1 MRALRTCRRYL
12 EIPLTRSQR
21 DGAAALL
28 LLAVLVLLVSLCTP
42 REPGSREVPFGDER
56 SGSVVVVLDCDP
68 ARGVYFLPEGT
79 TGRVFLEQGLVPP
92 VLWPG
97 DGGVEEALVTG
108 TVLRREEAAAGGRL
122 RPASLDAPRR
132 LALGLPVDVNRA
144 TAEEL
149 ALVPG
154 IGEGTAEAI
163 VRFRET
169 RGGLRRLEELTGMRG
184 IKEKRLAKLRPY
196 LAVLSG
202 QGPGKDPRRGP

>member
-1 MRALRTCRRYL
+1 MRALRTCRTYL

-42 REPGSREVPFGDER
+42 REPGSREVPSGDER
-56 SGSVVVVLDCDP
+56 SGSVVVALDDDP
-68 ARGVYFLPEGT
+68 GRGVYFLPGGT
-79 TGRVFLEQGLVPP
+79 TGRAFLEGAHVPP
-92 VLWPG
+92 ALWPRDEHAG
-97 DGGVEEALVTG
+97 ALVSG
-108 TVLRREEAAAGGRL
+108 TVFRREETEARGRL
-122 RPASLDAPRR
+122 RPSSLDAPRR

-149 ALVPG
+149 VLVPG

-163 VRFRET
+163 VRFRKE
-169 RGGLRRLEELTGMRG
+169 RGGLRRLEELTEMRG

-196 LAVLSG
+196 LAVLPG
-202 QGPGKDPRRGP
+202 QGPGKGSRRGP